1 MPKILT
7 TFGVSRSAG
16 KTSEECRAVAT
27 SGAVWEV
34 EQVQVPCATA
44 GLQTARHRPG
54 LWSGLLAARPP
65 EETRRVT
72 HCWLQPPSA
81 RARVV
86 LDI

>member
-34 EQVQVPCATA
+34 EPVQVPCATA
-44 GLQTARHRPG
+44 GLQTARPQAR
-54 LWSGLLAARPP
+54 AVARPP
-65 EETRRVT
+65 
-72 HCWLQPPSA
+72 
-81 RARVV
+81 
-86 LDI
+86 